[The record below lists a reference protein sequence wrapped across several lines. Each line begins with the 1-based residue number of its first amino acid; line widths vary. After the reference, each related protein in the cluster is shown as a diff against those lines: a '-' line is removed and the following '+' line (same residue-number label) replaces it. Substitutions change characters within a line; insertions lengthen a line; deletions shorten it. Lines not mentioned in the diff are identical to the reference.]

1 VPVLRLPYFWWLGL
15 SLVDVR
21 VCAARGWENPP
32 DARFCNEYGAGCAA
46 APASGQQRKTVTVLF
61 CDVTGSTALGEWLD
75 PESVRQ
81 VMRRYFDVAR
91 RVIEHYAGT
100 AEKFTGDAVMAVFG
114 VPVLHEDDAL
124 RAGCATAD
132 LLEEIA
138 ILNEWL
144 EADFAA
150 TMSVRMGVTTGR
162 VVTGTEER
170 LATGE
175 AVNLGARLEQV
186 AGPGPIVIDPQTW
199 RLVRGTVTAEPLQLR
214 GKSHPV
220 IAYG

>member
-32 DARFCNEYGAGCAA
+32 DAR
-46 APASGQQRKTVTVLF
+46 L
-61 CDVTGSTALGEWLD
+61 LGEWLD
-75 PESVRQ
+75 LESVRQ

-91 RVIEHYAGT
+91 RVIEHYGGT

-124 RAGCATAD
+124 RAGRATAD

-144 EADFAA
+144 ETDFAA

-175 AVNLGARLEQV
+175 AVNLGARLEQL
-186 AGPGPIVIDPQTW
+186 AGPGAIVIDPQTW
-199 RLVRGTVTAEPLQLR
+199 RLVRGTVTADPLQLR

-220 IAYG
+220 IADG

>member
-46 APASGQQRKTVTVLF
+46 APASGH
-61 CDVTGSTALGEWLD
+61 
-75 PESVRQ
+75 RQ

-91 RVIEHYAGT
+91 RVIEHYGGT

-170 LATGE
+170 LATGQ

-186 AGPGPIVIDPQTW
+186 AGPGAIVIDPQTW